1 MPHEQV
7 GVGFVT
13 CVDCSSLKSQVQA
26 LLDENAAVLERY
38 EITERGRYAA
48 EREVRRLKAQLNGS
62 TTPESAKVKLV
73 CDYHD
78 ELWRSAFPKAR
89 GLSYPMDGKNAAT
102 VRKVI
107 RWGFTVEQIKQ
118 ALDGAFASEFHR
130 SKPQYLYLA
139 SILGDE
145 NKIRNHLTRLEP
157 EAAEKKMQGTV
168 RRLSRELP
176 SWEDPVETL
185 LTALTR
191 DGWEWRVSGRDGW
204 TAQCPAHHGTH
215 FNLSVDWNTPGDR
228 LLLKCWSRDCSA
240 AEVMAAL
247 DLPIAALFR
256 RSAA

>member
-1 MPHEQV
+1 MCAE
-7 GVGFVT
+7 
-13 CVDCSSLKSQVQA
+13 CSSLKSQVQA

-62 TTPESAKVKLV
+62 TTAGVPEGQG
-73 CDYHD
+73 
-78 ELWRSAFPKAR
+78 RSASTTTSSGAGRSRRRR

-107 RWGFTVEQIKQ
+107 RWGFSVEEIKR

-130 SKPQYLYLA
+130 SKPSYLYLA

-157 EAAEKKMQGTV
+157 ESVEAKMQGTV

-176 SWEDPVETL
+176 SWEDPIETL
-185 LTALTR
+185 LAALTR

-204 TAQCPAHHGTH
+204 VAQCPAHQGTH
-215 FNLSVDWNTPGDR
+215 QPVDR
-228 LLLKCWSRDCSA
+228 LEHAGGSAA
-240 AEVMAAL
+240 AEVLVAGL
-247 DLPIAALFR
+247 R
-256 RSAA
+256 GG

>member
-1 MPHEQV
+1 MCAE
-7 GVGFVT
+7 
-13 CVDCSSLKSQVQA
+13 CSSLRTQVQA

-62 TTPESAKVKLV
+62 TTAESQKVKEV

-78 ELWRSAFPKAR
+78 ELWRKTYPKAR
-89 GLSYPMDGKNAAT
+89 GLKYPMDGTNAAA

-107 RWGFTVEQIKQ
+107 RWGMGVEEIKRV
-118 ALDGAFASEFHR
+118 LDGAFASEFHR
-130 SKPQYLYLA
+130 ATPKYLYLA

-157 EAAEKKMQGTV
+157 ESVEAKMQATV

-176 SWEDPVETL
+176 SWEDPVETML
-185 LTALTR
+185 AALTR
-191 DGWEWRVSGRDGW
+191 VGCDWRASGRDGW
-204 TAQCPAHHGTH
+204 VAQCPAHQGTH
-215 FNLSVDWNTPGDR
+215 FNLSIDWNTAGDR
-228 LLLKCWSRDCSA
+228 LLLKCWSHGCEA

-247 DLPIAALFR
+247 DLPISALFR

>member
-1 MPHEQV
+1 MCAE
-7 GVGFVT
+7 
-13 CVDCSSLKSQVQA
+13 CSSLKSQVRA

-48 EREVRRLKAQLNGS
+48 EREVRRLKGQLNGS
-62 TTPESAKVKLV
+62 TTPESQKIKTV
-73 CDYHD
+73 CEYHD
-78 ELWRSAFPKAR
+78 ELWRKAFPKAR

-107 RWGFTVEQIKQ
+107 RWGFSVEQIKQ

-145 NKIRNHLTRLEP
+145 NKIRNHLTRLES
-157 EAAEKKMQGTV
+157 EAAETTTAKLHT
-168 RRLSRELP
+168 RRVGRELP
-176 SWEDPVETL
+176 SWEDPIEAVL
-185 LTALTR
+185 AALTR
-191 DGWEWRVSGRDGW
+191 DGWEWRTSGRDGW
-204 TAQCPAHHGTH
+204 VAQCPAHQGTH
-215 FNLSVDWNTPGDR
+215 HHLSIDWNAPGEK
-228 LLLKCWSRDCSA
+228 LLLKCWSRGCEA

-247 DLPIAALFR
+247 DLPVAALFR

>member
-1 MPHEQV
+1 MCAE
-7 GVGFVT
+7 
-13 CVDCSSLKSQVQA
+13 CSSLKSQVQA

-48 EREVRRLKAQLNGS
+48 EREVRRLKGQLNGS
-62 TTPESAKVKLV
+62 TTAESQKVKDV
-73 CDYHD
+73 CEYHD
-78 ELWRSAFPKAR
+78 ELWRRAFPKAR

-107 RWGFTVEQIKQ
+107 RWGFSVEQIKL

-157 EAAEKKMQGTV
+157 
-168 RRLSRELP
+168 RLSRELL

-185 LTALTR
+185 LAALTR

-204 TAQCPAHHGTH
+204 TAQCPAHQGTH